1 MNVAGPR
8 TTTATEIKAGLTN
21 KRQRFGGDLTSEVCV
36 FWGDIWNEI
45 QIPADR
51 DHLNKSDYSS
61 PHIKKKTTKSTQHD
75 THHQSAVA
83 RLDR

>member
-8 TTTATEIKAGLTN
+8 TTTATEIKAGPTN
-21 KRQRFGGDLTSEVCV
+21 KRQRFGGDLTSEVCFLV
-36 FWGDIWNEI
+36 RYPE
-45 QIPADR
+45 R
-51 DHLNKSDYSS
+51 DTDSCRSRSS
-61 PHIKKKTTKSTQHD
+61 QQERLQFATHIKKTTKSTKHD